1 MTLKTYAAIDIGSN
15 AGRMLIGYVQNDGKR
30 KFIKK
35 MSLTRV
41 PLRLGES
48 VFTSGRIVSDKER
61 MFLFTMKA
69 FKNLMEAYQV
79 EDYRAVATSAM
90 READNSADLIK
101 KIKQESGID
110 LELISGNE
118 EADIIFKTFLT
129 QNIDHTKNY
138 LFVDVGGGS
147 TEITIISGGQR
158 IKSKSFK
165 IGTIRILKDMVKDS
179 EWEKLEKWL
188 SKKLSEWD
196 NVKAIGTGGNA
207 NRLIKMAGK
216 KYLQAVSKKELD
228 GIYKELAS
236 HSFEE
241 RIEKF
246 HMKPDRADVI
256 EPALRIYSRVM
267 SLCGIEEMIV
277 PKIGLTDGLIVEMS
291 ENS

>member
-1 MTLKTYAAIDIGSN
+1 MTIKTFAAIDIGSN
-15 AGRMLIGYVQNDGKR
+15 AGRMLIGYVQHDGER

-48 VFTSGRIVSDKER
+48 VFKTGFIENDKER

-79 EDYRAVATSAM
+79 EEYRAVATSAM
-90 READNSADLIK
+90 REAENANDIIK
-101 KIKQESGID
+101 KIRLESGIE

-138 LFVDVGGGS
+138 LFIDVGGGS
-147 TEITIISGGQR
+147 TEMTIISNGTR

-165 IGTIRILKDMVKDS
+165 IGTIRILQDQVKES
-179 EWEKLEKWL
+179 EWEKMNKWL
-188 SKKLSEWD
+188 SNKLAGWD

-207 NRLIKMAGK
+207 NRLIKMVGK
-216 KYLQAVSKKELD
+216 KYLQPVKKKELD
-228 GIYKELAS
+228 SIYKEIS
-236 HSFEE
+236 QYSVDE
-241 RIEKF
+241 RMDKY

-256 EPALRIYSRVM
+256 EPALLIYSRAM
-267 SLCGIEEMIV
+267 ELSGINEMIV
-277 PKIGLTDGLIVEMS
+277 PKLGLTDGLIVEMS
-291 ENS
+291 EN